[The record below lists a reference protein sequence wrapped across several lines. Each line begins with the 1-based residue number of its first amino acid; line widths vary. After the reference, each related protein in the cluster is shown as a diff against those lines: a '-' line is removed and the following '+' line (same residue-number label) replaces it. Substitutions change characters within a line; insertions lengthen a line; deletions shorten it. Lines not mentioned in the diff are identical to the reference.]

1 MVIRVGTV
9 LIIPFTKKAIR
20 IYLLT
25 MANGKTY
32 GISFPFRDS
41 FNGKYLDLT
50 DYATEEVRTDLIHLL
65 LTKKGTRY
73 FMPDFGTRL
82 YEYIFEPMDGPT
94 FQSIEAE
101 IRDSVKKYIPN
112 LQITNI
118 SIVDS
123 SLEEGS
129 LVPTTAGNV
138 INENS
143 LVQNQGVNQ
152 YTAKVRIDFTVTDD
166 AFGAQDF
173 VIINI

>member
-1 MVIRVGTV
+1 
-9 LIIPFTKKAIR
+9 
-20 IYLLT
+20 
-25 MANGKTY
+25 MADGKTY

-118 SIVDS
+118 TIVDS
-123 SLEEGS
+123 SLEEES

-143 LVQNQGVNQ
+143 IVQNQGVNQ

>member
-1 MVIRVGTV
+1 
-9 LIIPFTKKAIR
+9 
-20 IYLLT
+20 

-123 SLEEGS
+123 SLEEAS

-143 LVQNQGVNQ
+143 IVQNQGVNQ

>member
-1 MVIRVGTV
+1 
-9 LIIPFTKKAIR
+9 
-20 IYLLT
+20 
-25 MANGKTY
+25 MADGKTY

>member
-1 MVIRVGTV
+1 
-9 LIIPFTKKAIR
+9 
-20 IYLLT
+20 

-32 GISFPFRDS
+32 GITFPFRNS
-41 FNGKYLDLT
+41 FDGKYLDLT
-50 DYATEEVRTDLIHLL
+50 DFANEEVRTDLVHLL
-65 LTKKGTRY
+65 LTRKGTRY

-82 YEYIFEPMDGPT
+82 LEYIFEPMDGPT

-101 IRDSVKKYIPN
+101 IRDTVKRYIPN

-123 SLEEGS
+123 SLEEANQ
-129 LVPTTAGNV
+129 VPTTAGNV
-138 INENS
+138 INENN
-143 LVQNQGVNQ
+143 LIQNQNVTQ

-166 AFGAQDF
+166 AFGSQDF

>member
-1 MVIRVGTV
+1 
-9 LIIPFTKKAIR
+9 
-20 IYLLT
+20 